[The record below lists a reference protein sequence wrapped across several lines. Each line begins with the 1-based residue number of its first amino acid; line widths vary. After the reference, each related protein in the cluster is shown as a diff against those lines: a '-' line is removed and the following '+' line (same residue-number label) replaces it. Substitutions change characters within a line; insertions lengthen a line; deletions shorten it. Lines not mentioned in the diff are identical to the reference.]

1 MGFKRRLLFLVP
13 SSICWKVF
21 YLKYDVILNKAL
33 EYIIKAPCL
42 CSSNSPLHIKWSGL
56 RIMADKYML
65 IKDVLEEITF
75 MKQLFIFFILIR
87 VGFSIKNTWYH
98 CYHLYWNCWQSWILR
113 WMVLQ
118 IHFWHGWR
126 IHSNFTQGWENV

>member
-1 MGFKRRLLFLVP
+1 MGFKAGVLRLGFKRRLLFLVP

-33 EYIIKAPCL
+33 EYIIKTQCL
-42 CSSNSPLHIKWSGL
+42 GSSNVPLHIKCPGV
-56 RIMADKYML
+56 RIMADKHML

-87 VGFSIKNTWYH
+87 VGFTIKY
-98 CYHLYWNCWQSWILR
+98 LI
-113 WMVLQ
+113 
-118 IHFWHGWR
+118 
-126 IHSNFTQGWENV
+126 

>member
-1 MGFKRRLLFLVP
+1 MGFERRLLFLVP

-42 CSSNSPLHIKWSGL
+42 CSSNVPLQIKWPGF
-56 RIMADKYML
+56 RIMAEKYML

-75 MKQLFIFFILIR
+75 MKQLFIFVILIR
-87 VGFSIKNTWYH
+87 VGFSIKY
-98 CYHLYWNCWQSWILR
+98 LISL
-113 WMVLQ
+113 
-118 IHFWHGWR
+118 
-126 IHSNFTQGWENV
+126 